1 MIHDIFVNLSVRKN
15 AKTGGSYAVSV
26 ASTLEA
32 HITGIAMAFVP
43 DIPGESVGYLK
54 RDNETA
60 AQNAI
65 DRFMN
70 ATGRAGVFAEAR
82 MLRTGFATAA
92 DKFGRIARR
101 SDLAIVDQFESDGS
115 SVEGKIPESTLFESG
130 RPVIVVPYIQK
141 TPLELNRIVVC
152 WDGSRPAVHLLT

>member
-15 AKTGGSYAVSV
+15 AKTGGSYAVSGCQY
-26 ASTLEA
+26 ARSA
-32 HITGIAMAFVP
+32 HHRHRNGFRP
-43 DIPGESVGYLK
+43 GYSGESVGYIK
-54 RDNETA
+54 CDNETA

-92 DKFGRIARR
+92 DRFGRIARR
-101 SDLAIVDQFESDGS
+101 FDLAIVDQFEPDGS